1 MKAKEFIEAFK
12 EGRKLRNGDLEISDG
27 YFQLFA
33 EFNVPVN
40 TIEMAIESSDIVRL
54 GSSRGGA
61 EMWYLNICTTHWQVS
76 E

>member
-1 MKAKEFIEAFK
+1 MKAKEFIEAFR

-40 TIEMAIESSDIVRL
+40 RVEMAIEKSDIVRL
-54 GSSRGGA
+54 GSRHGDA
-61 EMWYLNICTTHWQVS
+61 EMWYLNICTSHWQVI

>member
-1 MKAKEFIEAFK
+1 MKAKEFIKAFR
-12 EGRKLRNGDLEISDG
+12 EGRKLRNGDLEIADG

-40 TIEMAIESSDIVRL
+40 CIEMAIEESDIVRL
-54 GSSRGGA
+54 GSRHGDA
-61 EMWYLNICTTHWQVS
+61 VMWYLNICTERWEVS